1 MCSPA
6 YNRLRRRQMAY
17 GRWQPRVEAGE
28 ARAHVERLLGAG
40 LRKTH
45 VAALAGV
52 SKATVVNVTRADTER
67 ISADIERALLA
78 VEVPERV
85 ADVTEANARVP
96 IVGARR
102 RVQALVAFGYPQSH
116 LARELGLDPSHATF
130 SALVGRRLPVDHTG
144 QTISAERERAIK
156 ALFDR
161 LQLTPGPSQRARD
174 YGRTRK
180 WPLPFEWDE
189 TALDDPRGRPQRGRW
204 TPPKRTERRDARRE
218 QVAALTAQGLSA
230 DQIAEQLG
238 ITARTVVRDRSEAT
252 TTQPAPARRDSEID
266 VMGEVAVQARRDIA
280 ARRAA
285 PIDRRERTR

>member
-85 ADVTEANARVP
+85 ADVAAANARVP
-96 IVGARR
+96 ITGARR

-116 LARELGLDPSHATF
+116 LARELGIDPSHATF
-130 SALVGRRLPVDHTG
+130 AALVQRRLPVDHTG

-174 YGRTRK
+174 YGRKRR

-189 TALDDPRGRPQRGRW
+189 TALDDPHGRPQRGRW

-218 QVAALTAQGLSA
+218 QVAVLTAQGLSA

-238 ITARTVVRDRSEAT
+238 ITARTVIRDRAEAAKAGSGSSQRHSDIT
-252 TTQPAPARRDSEID
+252 A
-266 VMGEVAVQARRDIA
+266 MGEVAVQARRDIA

>member
-17 GRWQPRVEAGE
+17 GRWQPRVGADE

-40 LRKTH
+40 LRKAH

-52 SKATVVNVTRADTER
+52 SKATVVNVTRPDTER

-85 ADVTEANARVP
+85 ADVAEGNARVP

-102 RVQALVAFGYPQSH
+102 RVQALVAFGYPQSN
-116 LARELGLDPSHATF
+116 LARELGIDPSHATF
-130 SALVGRRLPVDHTG
+130 AALVQRRLPVDHTG
-144 QTISAERERAIK
+144 QTISAKRERAIK

-174 YGRTRK
+174 YGRKRG
-180 WPLPFEWDE
+180 WALPFEWDE

-204 TPPKRTERRDARRE
+204 TPPTRTERRDARRE

-230 DQIAEQLG
+230 DQIAERLG

-252 TTQPAPARRDSEID
+252 TTEPAAVQRDSEIE

-280 ARRAA
+280 GRRAA
-285 PIDRRERTR
+285 PTYRRERTR

>member
-1 MCSPA
+1 
-6 YNRLRRRQMAY
+6 MAY

-52 SKATVVNVTRADTER
+52 SKATVVNVTRADTAR

-85 ADVTEANARVP
+85 ADVAEANARVP
-96 IVGARR
+96 ITGARR

-116 LARELGLDPSHATF
+116 LARELGIDPSHATF
-130 SALVGRRLPVDHTG
+130 AALVQRRLPVDHTG

-161 LQLTPGPSQRARD
+161 LQMTPGPSQRARD
-174 YGRTRK
+174 YGRKRG
-180 WPLPFEWDE
+180 WALPFGWDE
-189 TALDDPRGRPQRGRW
+189 TALDDPHGRPQRGRW
-204 TPPKRTERRDARRE
+204 TPPTRTQLRDAHRE

-252 TTQPAPARRDSEID
+252 TTEPAPTQRDSETE
-266 VMGEVAVQARRDIA
+266 VMSEVAIQARRDIA

-285 PIDRRERTR
+285 PIYRRERIR